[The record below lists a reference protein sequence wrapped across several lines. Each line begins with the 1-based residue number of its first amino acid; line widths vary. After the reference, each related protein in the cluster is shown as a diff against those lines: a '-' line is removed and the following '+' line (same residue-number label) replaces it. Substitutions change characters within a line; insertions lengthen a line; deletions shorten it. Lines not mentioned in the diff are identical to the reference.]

1 MWVGREVRAVPPTV
15 GNPGQPG
22 KDSLPRF
29 CFLSLG
35 GRGVAQDVQSCLLR
49 EAPGLTLPPCDPSWA
64 NQSPSP

>member
-1 MWVGREVRAVPPTV
+1 MWLGREDRAVSPTV

-35 GRGVAQDVQSCLLR
+35 GRGRGSGCPELPAQRGTRSD
-49 EAPGLTLPPCDPSWA
+49 LTTM
-64 NQSPSP
+64 